1 MDIPAALNRLPQHRN
16 LLERAVARF
25 RDDDRVVGLVL
36 GGSLALGGA
45 DFYSDVDL
53 YVIARDESFDA
64 VFAERGAA
72 AEAIGSPLLRF
83 TVEPV
88 PGGSSDYIVTYP
100 GPVKLDLMFHR
111 ESEVVPG
118 PKWKDRP
125 VLKDDS
131 GSLAALVARSAGAGP
146 DRPTPEAL
154 AELEQ
159 KFWTWCWYVFGKIV
173 RGELWEALDGLHTI
187 RSLALLPLL
196 DRAAGRP
203 HEGYRR
209 LERKLDPR
217 TSGLL
222 AATVVPLQPGALC
235 AALQAEI
242 ALFRELRAIVFD
254 RCGLLFDPK
263 PGETIEEE
271 ISRHWVED
279 GS

>member
-1 MDIPAALNRLPQHRN
+1 LDSPAALNRLPQHRN

-25 RDDDRVVGLVL
+25 RDDDRVLGLVL

-53 YVIARDESFDA
+53 YVIVRNESLDA
-64 VFAERGAA
+64 VFAERDAA

-88 PGGSSDYIVTYP
+88 PGGSRDYIVTYP
-100 GPVKLDLMFHR
+100 GPVKLDLMYHR

-118 PKWKDRP
+118 PKWEDRP

-131 GSLAALVARSAGAGP
+131 GSLAVVVSRSAGSGP
-146 DRPTPEAL
+146 DRHAPEAL

-159 KFWTWCWYVFGKIV
+159 KFWTWCWYVFGKIS

-187 RSLALLPLL
+187 RTLALLPLL

-222 AATVVPLQPGALC
+222 AATVVPLQPGALY

-242 ALFRELRAIVFD
+242 TLFRELRAIVFD
-254 RCGLLFDPK
+254 RYGLTFDPK
-263 PGETIEEE
+263 PGEIIEEE
-271 ISRHWVED
+271 ISRRWAEE

>member
-1 MDIPAALNRLPQHRN
+1 MDNVTALSMLPQHHN
-16 LLERAVARF
+16 LLERVVARF
-25 RDDDRVVGLVL
+25 RDDDRVPGLVL
-36 GGSLALGGA
+36 GGSLAIGGA

-53 YVIARDESFDA
+53 YMIVRDESLDA
-64 VFAERGAA
+64 VFAERDAA

-83 TVEPV
+83 TVESV
-88 PGGSSDYIVTYP
+88 PGGSRDYIVTYP
-100 GPVKLDLMFHR
+100 GPVKLDLMYHR
-111 ESEVVPG
+111 ESEVEPS
-118 PKWKDRP
+118 PKWENRL

-131 GSLAALVARSAGAGP
+131 GSLASVVSWSMRFEV
-146 DRPTPEAL
+146 DRLTLEVL
-154 AELEQ
+154 AELDQ

-187 RSLALLPLL
+187 RSIALLPLL
-196 DRAAGRP
+196 DLAAERP

-222 AATVVPLQPGALC
+222 AATVVPLQPGALY

-254 RCGLLFDPK
+254 RYELTFDPE
-263 PGETIEEE
+263 PEE
-271 ISRHWVED
+271 IIEKEMSWRWAEV

>member
-1 MDIPAALNRLPQHRN
+1 VDNVTALSRLPQHRN

-25 RDDDRVVGLVL
+25 WDDDRVPGLVL
-36 GGSLALGGA
+36 GGSLAIGGA

-53 YVIARDESFDA
+53 YMIVRDASLDA
-64 VFAERGAA
+64 VFAERDAA

-88 PGGSSDYIVTYP
+88 PGGSRDYIVTYP
-100 GPVKLDLMFHR
+100 GPVKLDLMYHR
-111 ESEVVPG
+111 ESEVEPG
-118 PKWKDRP
+118 SKWENRL
-125 VLKDDS
+125 VMKDDFC
-131 GSLAALVARSAGAGP
+131 SLASVVSRSTGSAPAPLALEV
-146 DRPTPEAL
+146 L
-154 AELEQ
+154 AELDQ

-187 RSLALLPLL
+187 RSLALLSLL
-196 DRAAGRP
+196 DLATERP

-222 AATVVPLQPGALC
+222 AATVASLQPGALY

-242 ALFRELRAIVFD
+242 ALFHELRAIVFD
-254 RCGLLFDPK
+254 RYELTFDPK
-263 PGETIEEE
+263 PGEIIEEE
-271 ISRHWVED
+271 MSRRWIEE
-279 GS
+279 GL

>member
-1 MDIPAALNRLPQHRN
+1 MDIQAALNRLPRHRN

-25 RDDDRVVGLVL
+25 RNDDRVVGLVL

-64 VFAERGAA
+64 VFAERVAA

-88 PGGSSDYIVTYP
+88 AGGSSDFIVTYP
-100 GPVKLDLMFHR
+100 GPVKLDLMYHR

-118 PKWKDRP
+118 PKWEDRS

-131 GSLAALVARSAGAGP
+131 GSLAAVVSRSAGAGP
-146 DRPTPEAL
+146 DRPAPEAL

-159 KFWTWCWYVFGKIV
+159 KFWTWCWYVFGKIS
-173 RGELWEALDGLHTI
+173 RGELWGALDGLHTI

-217 TSGLL
+217 ASGLL
-222 AATVVPLQPGALC
+222 AATVVPLQPGALY

-254 RCGLLFDPK
+254 RYGLSFDPK

-271 ISRHWVED
+271 ISRRWVED